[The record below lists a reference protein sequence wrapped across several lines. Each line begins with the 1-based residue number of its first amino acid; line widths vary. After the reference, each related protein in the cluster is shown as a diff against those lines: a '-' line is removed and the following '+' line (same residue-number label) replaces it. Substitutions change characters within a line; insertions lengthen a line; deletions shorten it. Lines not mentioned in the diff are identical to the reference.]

1 MPDPNVQPKRDDLD
15 DVDRLFAHLER
26 APVPDELT
34 ARVLASTVART
45 NATRAVLAWPW
56 IVAGLAAV
64 GLLSIAGYALGASLA
79 ANDGLELVAGL
90 VGDLGLLTTSPGDVL
105 AALGEVIPWSILVL
119 TVVSAAML
127 IVAAGN
133 MVSRRPGSLRR
144 GPAA

>member
-1 MPDPNVQPKRDDLD
+1 MPDSNVQPHTDDLD

-56 IVAGLAAV
+56 IVAGLAAA
-64 GLLSIAGYALGASLA
+64 GLLSLAGYALGASLA

-105 AALGEVIPWSILVL
+105 AALGEVIPWSIVA
-119 TVVSAAML
+119 VAGASAAML

-133 MVSRRPGSLRR
+133 AVSRGPGSFQGR
-144 GPAA
+144 PTA

>member
-1 MPDPNVQPKRDDLD
+1 MPDPNVQPNQDDLD

-34 ARVLASTVART
+34 ARVLASTVARS

>member
-1 MPDPNVQPKRDDLD
+1 MPDSNVQPQPDDLD

>member
-1 MPDPNVQPKRDDLD
+1 MPDSNVRPQRDDLD

-34 ARVLASTVART
+34 ERVLASTVART

-64 GLLSIAGYALGASLA
+64 GLLSVAGYALGASLA

-90 VGDLGLLTTSPGDVL
+90 VGDLDLLTTSPGDVL
-105 AALGEVIPWSILVL
+105 AALGEVVPWSIVVL
-119 TVVSAAML
+119 AAASATML

-133 MVSRRPGSLRR
+133 VVSRGPGSLRGGR
-144 GPAA
+144 AA

>member
-1 MPDPNVQPKRDDLD
+1 MPDSNVRPQRDDLD

-34 ARVLASTVART
+34 ERVLASTVART

-64 GLLSIAGYALGASLA
+64 GLLSVAGYALGASLA

-90 VGDLGLLTTSPGDVL
+90 VGDLDLLTTSPGDVL
-105 AALGEVIPWSILVL
+105 AALGEVVPWSIVVL
-119 TVVSAAML
+119 AAASAAML

-133 MVSRRPGSLRR
+133 VVSRGPGSLRGGR
-144 GPAA
+144 AA